1 MNWYQRL
8 FTRIGLASETKQ
20 LGKVDTKPTQIEHG
34 ASYISNGG
42 RSAYSQ
48 LGSLGAYVQHPYVYA
63 ALSRISQD
71 LAATPLKL
79 LQGKGQNAKVIENH
93 PALDLIEE
101 PSTGIDQFSFLE
113 QITIDLVAAG
123 NAFIL
128 ILGETETPVSI
139 VRLHPEQVG
148 IVTNE
153 TGIIGY
159 RFDAD
164 GSSVLYTP
172 DRVIHVKN
180 AGWATGHQGLYGVGA
195 VQPTQQEIK
204 ADLNVSGLVEVASKK
219 GRPDVILSPKNEL
232 DVWQEETRRDVLDR
246 YNGMIEQGGAIVLSG
261 QVQVDVANT
270 SPRDV
275 EFSSV
280 KEFSKL
286 AITAAFGTP
295 LSILGEGSANFAT
308 ARQEAIIHWSN
319 VEKRG
324 KKIAWAL
331 TKIARRFDS
340 SLRFEFDY
348 SGVEALNAMRTEQIE
363 RVSAHI
369 LNGMEPG
376 AAYAFEGLGEAPIG
390 SNQQRQEPVETPA
403 LDEEEQV
410 ASLASWLERS
420 YHDDEESTEEV
431 ERTVEK
437 EEDPLAKYGSLQEA
451 FDALPDSTQKALTKK
466 AADHNE
472 EHPEKSKR
480 TSKLKLAAVYWRGI
494 GAYNTNPGSV
504 RPSVNSAE
512 QWAMGRVNSFLY
524 ALRNG
529 KFRSGK
535 HDTDLLPK
543 DHPMASD
550 EEKRFDQILEEILL
564 GTYEK
569 KGSVGDVDPTNFPV
583 DGENEPV
590 DLQKSQWKTFDPEYA
605 EDLKLNWPRIWKA
618 GGNIEG
624 NNQYRRLYPIATRQD
639 QEAKTD
645 TEEMAIR
652 KREAWNA
659 RHFEDGSQHEDP
671 ELSPNLS
678 NVAGIVAQIKWLAV
692 GSLGERKMKAVLNE
706 LKAKLE
712 EQKRMK
718 RKARWNHYI
727 KAKSDPA
734 ERMIQKVTR
743 QYLLDAS
750 RRYKKRIRQN
760 VVKGKKGIVDL
771 GELQAIEE
779 ERRQIFNTI
788 GGAFQ
793 RVWNLSGDQ
802 ELVAIFEFAKIPKPL
817 DLNFSSQ
824 ELLIELTEEMAKEI
838 SRTTA
843 NAVTKSIQNS
853 LINGE
858 SISQIADNI
867 DQIAAFGVGRSMTIA
882 RTEATK
888 ALNRSAVEAYRQ
900 ASQETGLSIKKEW
913 LSVQDGNTRPSHS
926 DLDGVQVGIDD
937 EFETDGLS
945 TLAPGSFGDPAE
957 DCNCRCTV
965 IPVVQ

>member
-8 FTRIGLASETKQ
+8 FTRIGLTSETKQ
-20 LGKVDTKPTQIEHG
+20 FGKVDTKPTAIQHG

-71 LAATPLKL
+71 LASTPLML
-79 LQGKGQNAKVIENH
+79 LQGKGKNAKIIEDH
-93 PALDLIEE
+93 PMLDLLEE

-113 QITIDLVAAG
+113 QLIIDLVAAG

-128 ILGETETPVSI
+128 ILGETDTPVSI

-153 TGIIGY
+153 TGVVGY

-164 GSSVLYTP
+164 GQSVLYTP
-172 DRVIHVKN
+172 DRVIHIKN
-180 AGWATGHQGLYGVGA
+180 ASWATGIQGLYGVGA

-275 EFSSV
+275 EFSKV

-363 RVSAHI
+363 RVTAHI
-369 LNGMEPG
+369 MNGMESG

-390 SNQQRQEPVETPA
+390 SNEQREEPVETPA

-410 ASLASWLERS
+410 ANLANWIERS
-420 YHDDEESTEEV
+420 YYDSEEESTEEV
-431 ERTVEK
+431 EMTVDKEK
-437 EEDPLAKYGSLQEA
+437 DPLAKYGSLQEA
-451 FDALPDSTQKALTKK
+451 FDALPEATQKALTKK

-529 KFRSGK
+529 RFRSGK
-535 HDTDLLPK
+535 HDQDLLPK

-550 EEKRFDQILEEILL
+550 EKSFDQVIEEILL
-564 GTYEK
+564 GTYDK
-569 KGSVGDVDPTNFPV
+569 KGSVGDVDPTNFPT
-583 DGENEPV
+583 DGEDKAVSLSNT
-590 DLQKSQWKTFDPEYA
+590 QWQVFDPEYA
-605 EDLKLNWPRIWKA
+605 EDLKLNYPRIWKA

-639 QEAKTD
+639 KEAKTE

-692 GSLGERKMKAVLNE
+692 GSLGERKMKSVINE

-712 EQKRMK
+712 EQKALK
-718 RKARWNHYI
+718 RKARWNNYI
-727 KAKSDPA
+727 KAKADPA
-734 ERMIQKVTR
+734 ERIIQKAAR

-750 RRYKKRIRQN
+750 RRYKKRIRKN

-771 GELQAIEE
+771 GELQAMEE
-779 ERRQIFNTI
+779 ESRQIFNTI

-793 RVWNLSGDQ
+793 RVWRLNGDATLDQ
-802 ELVAIFEFAKIPKPL
+802 VFQIANIPKPL
-817 DLNFSSQ
+817 DLNFGSQ
-824 ELLIELTEEMAKEI
+824 ELLLELTEELSRQI

-858 SISQIADNI
+858 SIAQIADNI
-867 DQIAAFGVGRSMTIA
+867 DQIAAFGVSRSMTIA
-882 RTEATK
+882 RTEATR

-900 ASQETGLSIKKEW
+900 ASQETGLTIQKEW

-937 EFETDGLS
+937 EFTIDGAS
-945 TLAPGSFGDPAE
+945 TLSPGSFGDPAE
-957 DCNCRCTV
+957 DANCRCTV
-965 IPVVQ
+965 IPVVK

>member
-8 FTRIGLASETKQ
+8 FTRIGFVTNEKQ
-20 LGKVDTKPTQIEHG
+20 IGQVETKPTEIKHG
-34 ASYISNGG
+34 ASYVSNGG

-79 LQGKGQNAKVIENH
+79 IQGNGKNSTIIDSH
-93 PALDLIEE
+93 PAIELIEE

-113 QITIDLVAAG
+113 QLTIDLVAAG

-148 IVTNE
+148 IITNE
-153 TGIIGY
+153 IGIIGY
-159 RFDAD
+159 RYDAD
-164 GSSVLYTP
+164 GHYTEYPP
-172 DRVIHVKN
+172 DRIIHIKN
-180 AGWATGHQGLYGVGA
+180 ATWATGVQGLYGVGA

-204 ADLNVSGLVEVASKK
+204 ADLNVSGLVETASKK

-232 DVWQEETRRDVLDR
+232 DIWQEETRRDVLDR
-246 YNGMIEQGGAIVLSG
+246 YNGMVQEGGAIVLSG
-261 QVQVDVANT
+261 QVQVDMAQT
-270 SPRDV
+270 TPRDV
-275 EFSSV
+275 EFKSV

-295 LSILGEGSANFAT
+295 LSVLGEGSANSAT
-308 ARQEAIIHWSN
+308 ARQESIIHWSN

-331 TKIARRFDS
+331 TKIARRFDK

-348 SGVEALNAMRTEQIE
+348 SGVEALNALRSEQIQ

-369 LNGMEPG
+369 LNGMETG
-376 AAYAFEGLGEAPIG
+376 AAYSFEGLHDAPIG
-390 SNQQRQEPVETPA
+390 SNEQNRPQPSTPS
-403 LDEEEQV
+403 LDEEDQV
-410 ASLASWLERS
+410 ASLASWIFRS
-420 YHDDEESTEEV
+420 LDEEDV
-431 ERTVEK
+431 EPVEK
-437 EEDPLAKYGSLQEA
+437 EEDALAEYGSLQEA
-451 FDALPDSTQKALTKK
+451 FDALPESTQLALTRK
-466 AADHNE
+466 ATDHNE
-472 EHPEKSKR
+472 EHGDDPAKR
-480 TSKLKLAAVYWRGI
+480 TSKLKLAGVYWRGI
-494 GAYNTNPGSV
+494 GAYKTNPSSV
-504 RPSVNSAE
+504 RPTVNSAE

-529 KFRSGK
+529 RFRSGK
-535 HDTDLLPK
+535 HDQDLLPK

-550 EEKRFDQILEEILL
+550 EEEKSLTLDDLI
-564 GTYEK
+564 K

-583 DGENEPV
+583 DGEDQPV
-590 DLQKSQWKTFDPEYA
+590 DLEKSQWKTFDPEYA
-605 EDLKLNWPRIWKA
+605 EDLKINWPRIWKA

-624 NNQYRRLYPIATRQD
+624 NNQYRRLYPIATRSN
-639 QEAKTD
+639 QEATTE

-652 KREAWNA
+652 KREAWIA
-659 RHFEDGSQHEDP
+659 RHFEDGGQFDDP

-692 GSLGERKMKAVLNE
+692 GILGERKMKAVLNE
-706 LKAKLE
+706 LKAKIE
-712 EQKRMK
+712 EKRQTRR
-718 RKARWNHYI
+718 RKQWTYWQR
-727 KAKSDPA
+727 AKQEPA
-734 ERMIQKVTR
+734 ERILANTAKK
-743 QYLLDAS
+743 YLLDAS
-750 RRYKKRIRQN
+750 RRYQKRIRQN
-760 VVKGKKGIVDL
+760 VSKGVKSIVDL

-779 ERRQIFNTI
+779 EKRHIFNTL

-793 RVWNLSGDQ
+793 RVWNLNGDQ
-802 ELVAIFEFAKIPKPL
+802 TLEQVFQIANIPRPL

-824 ELLIELTEEMAKEI
+824 ELLVELTEKMAQEI

-843 NAVTKSIQNS
+843 NAVTKAIQNG
-853 LINGE
+853 LIEGRSVSE
-858 SISQIADNI
+858 IAENI
-867 DQIAAFGVGRSMTIA
+867 DQIAAFGVGRSMNIA
-882 RTEATK
+882 RTESTR
-888 ALNRSAVEAYRQ
+888 ALNRSEVEAYRQ
-900 ASQETGLSIKKEW
+900 ASQETGLSIMKEW
-913 LSVQDGNTRPSHS
+913 LTSQDGNARPSHV
-926 DLDGVQVGIDD
+926 DLDGVQVGID
-937 EFETDGLS
+937 EPFEIDGLQS
-945 TLAPGSFGDPAE
+945 FSPGDFGDPEE

>member
-1 MNWYQRL
+1 MKWYQRL
-8 FTRIGLASETKQ
+8 FTQIGFASETKQ
-20 LGKVDTKPTQIEHG
+20 LGKVDTKPTEIQHG

-71 LAATPLKL
+71 LASTPLVL
-79 LQGKGQNAKVIENH
+79 IQGKGKNSKIIEDH
-93 PALDLIEE
+93 PVLELLEE
-101 PSTGIDQFSFLE
+101 PSTGVDQFSFLE
-113 QITIDLVAAG
+113 QLIIDLVAAG

-153 TGIIGY
+153 NGIIGY

-164 GSSVLYTP
+164 GQSILYTTE
-172 DRVIHVKN
+172 RVIHIKN
-180 AGWATGHQGLYGVGA
+180 AGWATGIQGLYGVGA

-204 ADLNVSGLVEVASKK
+204 ADLNVSSLVETASKK

-246 YNGMIEQGGAIVLSG
+246 YNGMIEDGGAIVLSG

-275 EFSSV
+275 EFAKV

-324 KKIAWAL
+324 KKIGWAL

-340 SLRFEFDY
+340 TLRFEFDY

-363 RVSAHI
+363 RVTAHI
-369 LNGMEPG
+369 MNGMEAG

-390 SNQQRQEPVETPA
+390 SNEQRTEPVETPA
-403 LDEEEQV
+403 LEEEEQV
-410 ASLASWLERS
+410 ASLASWIERS
-420 YHDDEESTEEV
+420 YYDDDDSTEEV

-437 EEDPLAKYGSLQEA
+437 DEDPLAKYGSLQEA
-451 FDALPDSTQKALTKK
+451 FDALPDATQTALTNK
-466 AADHNE
+466 ADDHNE
-472 EHPEKSKR
+472 EHTAKSKR

-529 KFRSGK
+529 RFRSGK
-535 HDTDLLPK
+535 HDQDLLPK

-550 EEKRFDQILEEILL
+550 EEKSFDQIIEEIL
-564 GTYEK
+564 GGMYTK

-583 DGENEPV
+583 DGENKPV
-590 DLQKSQWKTFDPEYA
+590 DLERSQWQTFDPKYA
-605 EDLKLNWPRIWKA
+605 EDLKLNYPRIWKA

-624 NNQYRRLYPIATRQD
+624 NNQYRRLYPIATRQN
-639 QEAKTD
+639 QEAKTE

-712 EQKRMK
+712 EQKSMK

-734 ERMIQKVTR
+734 ERMIQKATR

-750 RRYKKRIRQN
+750 RRYKKRIRKN
-760 VVKGKKGIVDL
+760 VVKGTKGIVDL
-771 GELQAIEE
+771 GELQGMEE
-779 ERRQIFNTI
+779 ESRQIFNTI

-793 RVWNLSGDQ
+793 RVWRLNGDSTLDQ
-802 ELVAIFEFAKIPKPL
+802 VFQIAGIPKPL
-817 DLNFSSQ
+817 DLNFGSQ
-824 ELLIELTEEMAKEI
+824 DLLLELSEELSKQI

-843 NAVTKSIQNS
+843 NAVTRSIQNS

-858 SISQIADNI
+858 SITQIADNI
-867 DQIAAFGVGRSMTIA
+867 DQIAAFGVGRSMNIA

-900 ASQETGLSIKKEW
+900 ASQETGLTIEKEW
-913 LSVQDGNTRPSHS
+913 LAVQDGNTRPSHG
-926 DLDGVQVGIDD
+926 DLDGVKVGID
-937 EFETDGLS
+937 ELFEIDGYTALS
-945 TLAPGSFGDPAE
+945 PGDFGEPEE

-965 IPVVQ
+965 IPVVK

>member
-1 MNWYQRL
+1 MKWYQRI

-20 LGKVDTKPTQIEHG
+20 IGKVEAKPTEIKHG
-34 ASYISNGG
+34 ASYVSNGG

-79 LQGKGQNAKVIENH
+79 ITGKGKNSKIVEDH
-93 PALDLIEE
+93 PVLDLIEE
-101 PSTGIDQFSFLE
+101 PSIGVDQFSFLE
-113 QITIDLVAAG
+113 QLTIDLVAAG

-153 TGIIGY
+153 TGIVGY

-164 GSSVLYTP
+164 GQQVLYSP
-172 DRVIHVKN
+172 DRVVHIKN
-180 AGWATGHQGLYGVGA
+180 ATWATGIQGLYGVGA

-204 ADLNVSGLVEVASKK
+204 ADLNVSGLVETASKK

-246 YNGMIEQGGAIVLSG
+246 YNGMIESGGAIVLSG

-348 SGVEALNAMRTEQIE
+348 SSVEALNAMRTEQIE
-363 RVSAHI
+363 RVTAHI
-369 LNGMEPG
+369 MNGMEAG
-376 AAYAFEGLGEAPIG
+376 SAYAFEGLAEAPIG
-390 SNQQRQEPVETPA
+390 TNQQQVETPA
-403 LDEEEQV
+403 LEEEDQV
-410 ASLASWLERS
+410 ASLANWIERS
-420 YHDDEESTEEV
+420 YHDDEETEDLEK
-431 ERTVEK
+431 TVEK

-451 FDALPDSTQKALTKK
+451 FDALPDSTQTALTNK
-466 AADHNE
+466 ANEHNE
-472 EHPEKSKR
+472 EHPEKAKR

-529 KFRSGK
+529 RFRSGK
-535 HDTDLLPK
+535 HDQDLLPK

-550 EEKRFDQILEEILL
+550 EEKSFDEILEEILL
-564 GTYEK
+564 GTYET
-569 KGSVGDVDPTNFPV
+569 KGAVGDVDPTNFPV
-583 DGENEPV
+583 DGQNEPV

-624 NNQYRRLYPIATRQD
+624 NNQYRRLYPIATRQN
-639 QEAKTD
+639 QEAKTS

-659 RHFEDGSQHEDP
+659 RHFEDGGQFEDDP

-678 NVAGIVAQIKWLAV
+678 NVGGIVAQIKWLAV
-692 GSLGERKMKAVLNE
+692 GVLGEAKMKGVLNE

-712 EQKRMK
+712 E
-718 RKARWNHYI
+718 RKQQRRRRVWQVWI
-727 KAKSDPA
+727 KFKADPA
-734 ERMIQKVTR
+734 EKII
-743 QYLLDAS
+743 LNAS
-750 RRYKKRIRQN
+750 RKYLEDAFRRYQKRIRQN
-760 VVKGKKGIVDL
+760 VTKGKKGIVDL
-771 GELQAIEE
+771 GELQAIAE
-779 ERRQIFNTI
+779 ERQHIFNSI

-793 RVWNLSGDQ
+793 RVWSLSGDQ
-802 ELVAIFEFAKIPKPL
+802 TLDQVFQIANIPRPL

-824 ELLIELTEEMAKEI
+824 ELLVELTDQMAKEI
-838 SRTTA
+838 SITTA
-843 NAVTKSIQNS
+843 NAVTKAIQNG
-853 LINGE
+853 LIEGQSVSQIAEN
-858 SISQIADNI
+858 ISQIG
-867 DQIAAFGVGRSMTIA
+867 AFGLGRASNIA
-882 RTEATK
+882 RTETTK

-900 ASQETGLSIKKEW
+900 ASQETGLKIEKEW
-913 LSVQDGNTRPSHS
+913 LSVQDGQTRDSHQ
-926 DLDGVQVGIDD
+926 DLDGQRVGVD
-937 EFETDGLS
+937 EEFVSDGLS

-965 IPVVQ
+965 IPVVY

>member
-1 MNWYQRL
+1 MKWYQRL
-8 FTRIGLASETKQ
+8 FTQIGFASETKQ
-20 LGKVDTKPTQIEHG
+20 LGKVDTKPTEIQHG

-71 LAATPLKL
+71 LASTPLVL
-79 LQGKGQNAKVIENH
+79 IQGKGKNSKIIQDH
-93 PALDLIEE
+93 PVLELLEE
-101 PSTGIDQFSFLE
+101 PSTGVDQFSFLE
-113 QITIDLVAAG
+113 QLIIDLVAAG

-153 TGIIGY
+153 NGIIGY

-164 GSSVLYTP
+164 GQSILYTTE
-172 DRVIHVKN
+172 RVIHIKN
-180 AGWATGHQGLYGVGA
+180 AGWATGIQGLYGVGA

-246 YNGMIEQGGAIVLSG
+246 YNGMIEDGGAIVLSG

-275 EFSSV
+275 EFAKV

-324 KKIAWAL
+324 KKIAWAM

-340 SLRFEFDY
+340 TLRFEFDY
-348 SGVEALNAMRTEQIE
+348 SGVEALNAMRSEQIE
-363 RVSAHI
+363 RVTAHI
-369 LNGMEPG
+369 MNGMEAG

-390 SNQQRQEPVETPA
+390 SNEQRTEPVETPA
-403 LDEEEQV
+403 LEEEEQV
-410 ASLASWLERS
+410 ASLASWIERS
-420 YHDDEESTEEV
+420 YYKEDDSTEEV

-437 EEDPLAKYGSLQEA
+437 NEDPLAKYGSLQEA
-451 FDALPDSTQKALTKK
+451 FNALPDATQT
-466 AADHNE
+466 
-472 EHPEKSKR
+472 
-480 TSKLKLAAVYWRGI
+480 
-494 GAYNTNPGSV
+494 
-504 RPSVNSAE
+504 
-512 QWAMGRVNSFLY
+512 

-529 KFRSGK
+529 RFRSGK
-535 HDTDLLPK
+535 HDQDLLPK

-550 EEKRFDQILEEILL
+550 EEKSFDAIIEEIL
-564 GTYEK
+564 GGMYTK

-583 DGENEPV
+583 DGENKPV
-590 DLQKSQWKTFDPEYA
+590 DLERSQWQTFDPKYA
-605 EDLKLNWPRIWKA
+605 EDLKLNYPRIWKA

-624 NNQYRRLYPIATRQD
+624 NNQYRRLYPIATRQN
-639 QEAKTD
+639 QEAKTE

-692 GSLGERKMKAVLNE
+692 GSLGEPKMKAVLNE

-712 EQKRMK
+712 EQKSMK
-718 RKARWNHYI
+718 RKARWNNYI
-727 KAKSDPA
+727 KAKADPA
-734 ERMIQKVTR
+734 ERIIQKATR

-750 RRYKKRIRQN
+750 RRYKKRIRKN
-760 VVKGKKGIVDL
+760 VVKGTKGIVDL
-771 GELQAIEE
+771 GELQGMEE
-779 ERRQIFNTI
+779 ESRQIFNTI

-793 RVWNLSGDQ
+793 RVWRLNGDSTLDQ
-802 ELVAIFEFAKIPKPL
+802 IFQIAGIQKPL
-817 DLNFSSQ
+817 DLNFGSQ
-824 ELLIELTEEMAKEI
+824 DLLVELSEELSKQI

-843 NAVTKSIQNS
+843 NAVTRSIQNS

-858 SISQIADNI
+858 SITQIADNI
-867 DQIAAFGVGRSMTIA
+867 DQIAAFGVGRSMNIA

-900 ASQETGLSIKKEW
+900 ASQETGLTIEKEW
-913 LSVQDGNTRPSHS
+913 LAVQDGNTRPSHG
-926 DLDGVQVGIDD
+926 DLDGVKVGID
-937 EFETDGLS
+937 ELFEIDGYTALS
-945 TLAPGSFGDPAE
+945 PGDFGEPEE

-965 IPVVQ
+965 IPVVK